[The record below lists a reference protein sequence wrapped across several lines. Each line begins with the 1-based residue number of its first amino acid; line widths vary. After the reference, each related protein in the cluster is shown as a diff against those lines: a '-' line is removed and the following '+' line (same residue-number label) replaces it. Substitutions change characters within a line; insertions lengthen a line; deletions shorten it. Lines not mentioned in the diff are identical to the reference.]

1 MINLG
6 FEKFKKKN
14 SSETQEDDI
23 RFISH
28 EKSVVI
34 DGLTYQIDFSS
45 FFPTTKNGKE
55 FDLDMYSLNFNTKE
69 HHGAITNK
77 GVMVFN
83 ELTKEIKKF
92 FDEINSETPI
102 NAVVFSASNMRLNS
116 EEEAKT
122 REIGRDIEKKLLENN
137 HLLDGFS
144 KEQDGKKITIENG
157 YLNLEGNFQKPGSF
171 SMRALAE
178 EIIKIPDMPDWFKPA
193 VWYFIDRDSIED
205 KTLQKATDISRK
217 GSELRLALYTRF
229 LKRDF
234 PEYEFERIHPDYP
247 KVVIYTNKEKKDVIR
262 QAMLEMYDN
271 TTNS

>member
-1 MINLG
+1 
-6 FEKFKKKN
+6 
-14 SSETQEDDI
+14 
-23 RFISH
+23 
-28 EKSVVI
+28 
-34 DGLTYQIDFSS
+34 
-45 FFPTTKNGKE
+45 
-55 FDLDMYSLNFNTKE
+55 
-69 HHGAITNK
+69 
-77 GVMVFN
+77 
-83 ELTKEIKKF
+83 
-92 FDEINSETPI
+92 
-102 NAVVFSASNMRLNS
+102 
-116 EEEAKT
+116 
-122 REIGRDIEKKLLENN
+122 LENN

-178 EIIKIPDMPDWFKPA
+178 EIIEIPDMPEWFKPA
-193 VWYFIDRDSIED
+193 VWYFMDRDSIED
-205 KTLQKATDISRK
+205 KTLQKATDTSRK
-217 GSELRLALYTRF
+217 GSELRLVLYMRF